1 MRRSGVPTIE
11 AAAKARTIGV
21 RTNMPEL
28 IDHEEEPDL
37 PTFARST
44 LYRSVSGRVRSV
56 KEKAFQISHHS
67 ILLDTT
73 DTSSHRASGRRAFEA
88 SPESF
93 AVWRKMR
100 VSSDRFGEDVCR
112 SQ

>member
-1 MRRSGVPTIE
+1 
-11 AAAKARTIGV
+11 
-21 RTNMPEL
+21 MPEQ

-67 ILLDTT
+67 ISAGYDRHVEPSSFRE
-73 DTSSHRASGRRAFEA
+73 TSF
-88 SPESF
+88 
-93 AVWRKMR
+93 
-100 VSSDRFGEDVCR
+100 R
-112 SQ
+112 SQSRIVCGLAKDASFFRPFRRRRLPISVSLERLSWLSPGDLESVL